1 MARVG
6 AGFETAKWRPLK
18 VTRLTSASATLPF
31 AGVGSQEDDPRE
43 TMGQFDGLEGN
54 SSRK

>member
-31 AGVGSQEDDPRE
+31 AGVDSQEDDPRE